1 MSNVIPDGALAIV
14 AGGDTTARAIS
25 NLFFA
30 ILAHPAHYERLKNE
44 LETAFPAG
52 EGILNVE
59 RYGELKFLDALMYVL
74 SWNLLRDL
82 CLFIRRN
89 ETLRLY
95 PPVPTNGPRRVPDA
109 SKARVIC
116 DKCVKFCVSLN
127 PSLSSPSTDS
137 CQKELRSTFLRMSFI
152 AKLGISHLLQA
163 SSSRS
168 AG

>member
-1 MSNVIPDGALAIV
+1 MIPDGALAIV

-59 RYGELKFLDALMYVL
+59 RYAELKFLDALMYVL
-74 SWNLLRDL
+74 SWSLPRDWYLL
-82 CLFIRRN
+82 IRRN

-116 DKCVKFCVSLN
+116 DKYVKFSVPLN
-127 PSLSSPSTDS
+127 PSLSSSSIDS
-137 CQKELRSTFLRMSFI
+137 CQKELRSTFLHMSFI
-152 AKLGISHLLQA
+152 AKPGISRRLQA
-163 SSSRS
+163 SLSRS
-168 AG
+168 VG